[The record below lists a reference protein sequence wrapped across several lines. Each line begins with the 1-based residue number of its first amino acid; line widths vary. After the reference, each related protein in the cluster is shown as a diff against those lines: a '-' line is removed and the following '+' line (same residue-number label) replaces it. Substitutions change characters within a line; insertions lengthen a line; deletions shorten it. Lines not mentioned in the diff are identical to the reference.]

1 MEENN
6 FTVTVQPKT
15 PLDDV
20 KPSKMALVTLSESQ
34 TLNVLNSFNAY
45 LEDVQMLKETANCVL
60 NEKQKELNEIRE
72 LFTSKISAL
81 TDLMKNLTEKTTIS
95 NNYEDYLVEKV
106 QNANLMKDVA
116 ALQQQLN
123 WEKIEFSN
131 FMNTSKKILEEFSAE
146 STGKIKELKNHDDK
160 FNDSISDFQNKMETA
175 AKEFEDRLVKFTS
188 TTLNDT
194 SREMQ
199 YTLNENQ
206 SVAKNA
212 LNNELQNFSKQ
223 CQLYLGSLK
232 ETSIDFLQQ
241 CLSENKKLIEQNG
254 NVRINEQNKKEILK
268 KNILLFATW
277 GVVLL
282 YAFISLF
289 K

>member
-282 YAFISLF
+282 SAFISLF

>member
-1 MEENN
+1 
-6 FTVTVQPKT
+6 
-15 PLDDV
+15 
-20 KPSKMALVTLSESQ
+20 
-34 TLNVLNSFNAY
+34 
-45 LEDVQMLKETANCVL
+45 
-60 NEKQKELNEIRE
+60 
-72 LFTSKISAL
+72 
-81 TDLMKNLTEKTTIS
+81 
-95 NNYEDYLVEKV
+95 
-106 QNANLMKDVA
+106 
-116 ALQQQLN
+116 
-123 WEKIEFSN
+123 
-131 FMNTSKKILEEFSAE
+131 MNTSKKILEEFSAE

-199 YTLNENQ
+199 YTLSENQ

-282 YAFISLF
+282 SVFISLF